1 MLTLTQNATQA
12 VQGLATQ
19 AQLPDSGGLRIA
31 PAPDRASV
39 ELSLVP
45 EAPEGDEVVE
55 DNGARVYLEPSVVPL
70 LADQQLD
77 AVSSGADGVG
87 FVLAPQG

>member
-12 VQGLATQ
+12 LQGLATQ
-19 AQLPDSGGLRIA
+19 ARLPETGGMRIA
-31 PAPDRASV
+31 PAQEQGAV

-45 EAPEGDEVVE
+45 EALEGDEIVE
-55 DNGARVYLEPSVVPL
+55 GDGARVYLEPSVAAL

-77 AVSSGADGVG
+77 AVGDDSSVG
-87 FVLAPQG
+87 FVLAPQD